1 MMEKEILKKSKITDY
16 ELISAHNQI
25 ENLSGFKLLNDESYE
40 SKDLELENFYE
51 SESGP
56 VGIPAGI
63 AMTSHMMNDN
73 ILLSFFPVKRME
85 NNIIEEEI
93 KEGQSDYL
101 PSTIMRKSKKS

>member
-1 MMEKEILKKSKITDY
+1 MVDKEIFKNSKMTDY
-16 ELISAHNQI
+16 ELNSAHNQHD
-25 ENLSGFKLLNDESYE
+25 NHSGIRHINEESYE
-40 SKDLELENFYE
+40 SKDFEVENFYE

-85 NNIIEEEI
+85 NNMIEEEMKGGSSEYLSRNN
-93 KEGQSDYL
+93 KE
-101 PSTIMRKSKKS
+101 KS